1 MMFFWHFLK
10 GLNCCVLRMKETRK
24 VSSKDCFKSLT
35 ELRFILIVLESKIF
49 KVWNRAV
56 KNFFAGENDY
66 FVA

>member
-1 MMFFWHFLK
+1 
-10 GLNCCVLRMKETRK
+10 MKETRK
-24 VSSKDCFKSLT
+24 GSSKDFFKSLT

-49 KVWNRAV
+49 KVWNRTI